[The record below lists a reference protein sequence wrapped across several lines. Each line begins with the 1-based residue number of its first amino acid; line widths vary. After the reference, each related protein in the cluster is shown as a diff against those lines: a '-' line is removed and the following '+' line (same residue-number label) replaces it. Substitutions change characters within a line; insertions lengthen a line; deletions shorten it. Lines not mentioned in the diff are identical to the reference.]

1 MNTLP
6 INGRIAI
13 VDDQI
18 NQAQPLIEELSKR
31 KIPFVYYDGK
41 PKHLPINNDNND
53 IRILFLDINLIDNSF
68 HTVKQLYPVV
78 YATMDRIIN
87 DDNFPYILICWSRN
101 SSEYTEIMEKLKKDF
116 SHKAP
121 IATIPLIKSDFFD
134 LNGEKTTL
142 YDEKIDGL
150 FLEIASEMNKHTAFQ
165 NLILWENHIHTATN
179 NALTEGLIS
188 IDNNWDQSANWI
200 FTKWGMAFAGK
211 KFNQYSSVEKLQA
224 AYHTLNHFLHENIEE
239 EIEKNINTNINF
251 DEDKTEQA
259 LSLSKFNER
268 LLFSFVQTTA
278 KEAGRIVIT
287 NETYSEFKDTLC
299 FAISGEDSNLRE
311 LLKEVKDQKE
321 KRKQKDAYYRKI
333 RQQIRNNWDIFKLVI
348 NPVCDFAQDKVK
360 RSRVIPGIFIEKK
373 YRELINDKTDALYVS
388 PNFYYTKKQ
397 NEYFFILDF
406 RYFTSEKEDE
416 GESCVKLKQQVLAEI
431 LSKLSRHINRQ
442 GILYIDE

>member
-1 MNTLP
+1 MNNLP

-13 VDDQI
+13 VDDQFK
-18 NQAQPLIEELSKR
+18 QALPLIQELSKR
-31 KIPFVYYDGK
+31 NIPFVYYDGK
-41 PKHLPINNDNND
+41 PEHLPMNNENND
-53 IRILFLDINLIDNSF
+53 IRILFLDINLIDNSV

-78 YATMDRIIN
+78 YATMNRIIN
-87 DDNFPYILICWSRN
+87 DNNFPYILICWSRN
-101 SSEYTEIMEKLKKDF
+101 SSEYDEIMEKLKKDF

-134 LNGEKTTL
+134 LNGDKTTL
-142 YDEKIDGL
+142 YDEKINGL
-150 FLEIASEMNKHTAFQ
+150 FQEIASEMNNHTAFQ

-179 NALTEGLIS
+179 NALAEGLIS

-211 KFNQYSSVEKLQA
+211 KFNNYSSIEKLQA
-224 AYHTLNHFLHENIEE
+224 AYHTLNHFLHESIEE
-239 EIEKNINTNINF
+239 EIEKNINSDINF
-251 DEDKTEQA
+251 EEDKTEQT

-268 LLFSFVQTTA
+268 LLFSFVQTSS

-287 NETYSEFKDTLC
+287 DEAFSEFKDTLC
-299 FAISGEDSNLRE
+299 FAINGEDDDLRA
-311 LLKEVKDQKE
+311 LLKGIEDQKE
-321 KRKQKDAYYRKI
+321 KGKVKKDYYKKIRKQI
-333 RQQIRNNWDIFKLVI
+333 RDSWDIFKLVI
-348 NPVCDFAQDKVK
+348 NPVCDFTQDKVK

-373 YRELINDKTDALYVS
+373 YRELINDKTDALYIS
-388 PNFYYTKKQ
+388 PNFYYSKKK

-406 RYFTSEKEDE
+406 RYFTSEKEDK